1 MTLNDVQRAELA
13 LFAARAAGAGASLEQ
28 MKGIAYC
35 IRNRVKQ
42 GWHDGQWLTV
52 MEHAE
57 EAAGN
62 LAEVRI
68 YLDLSN
74 RALQRLIADVDDIYY
89 GSGSAN
95 GQDTGLKGQSSAPR
109 TATAQRYAPQGGD
122 LEEALGKCCYWA
134 RLNEPFTAWFRENVL
149 DRPDAHPMRAQMGMM
164 MFYE

>member
-13 LFAARAAGAGASLEQ
+13 LFAARAAGPGASLEQ
-28 MKGIAYC
+28 MKCIAYC

-57 EAAGN
+57 EAAAN
-62 LAEVRI
+62 LAEARI
-68 YLDLSN
+68 YLDPGN

-89 GSGSAN
+89 GSGSA
-95 GQDTGLKGQSSAPR
+95 GDQDTGIKGQSSSARP
-109 TATAQRYAPQGGD
+109 ATAQKYAPQGGD
-122 LEEALGKCCYWA
+122 LEGALGNCCYWA

-149 DRPDAHPMRAQMGMM
+149 DQPHEHPMRAQMGMM